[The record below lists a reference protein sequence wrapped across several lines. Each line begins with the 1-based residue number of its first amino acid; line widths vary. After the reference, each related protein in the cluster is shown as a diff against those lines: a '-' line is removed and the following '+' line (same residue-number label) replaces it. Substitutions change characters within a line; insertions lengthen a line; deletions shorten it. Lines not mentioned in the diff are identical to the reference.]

1 MRSLRISQLRA
12 VVLPPR
18 AHLQIWIVFLI
29 AVYVSRLGAIKLGK
43 PTDEPEYPTASWF
56 MMMFSA
62 GIGIG
67 LFFFGVAEPVW
78 CAQHCISFEPRL
90 DF

>member
-1 MRSLRISQLRA
+1 M
-12 VVLPPR
+12 
-18 AHLQIWIVFLI
+18 LQIWIIFLI
-29 AVYVSRLGAIKLGK
+29 AVYVSRLGGIKLGK

-67 LFFFGVAEPVW
+67 LFFFGVAEPVM
-78 CAQHCISFEPRL
+78 CAPFAAALRCACTPPALCAHAVAVLPLCI
-90 DF
+90 